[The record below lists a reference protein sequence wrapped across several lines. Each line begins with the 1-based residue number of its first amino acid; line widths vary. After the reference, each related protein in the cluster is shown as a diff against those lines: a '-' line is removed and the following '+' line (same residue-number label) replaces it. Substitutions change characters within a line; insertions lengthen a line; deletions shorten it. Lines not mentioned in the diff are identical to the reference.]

1 MSEFK
6 CPKCGSENIQKC
18 EVIYMSGTVS
28 HSSTTTMGRY
38 EATTEG
44 QASTDLAQAVAP
56 PAQQDTS
63 WLAGIVVA
71 FIAFVLFDD
80 GGIIPGLVLGA
91 IALLLF
97 KSSADAENYNS
108 NVYPKEYDRWKHSYI
123 CHRCGNRFII
133 R

>member
-1 MSEFK
+1 MREFK

-56 PAQQDTS
+56 PAKQDTS

-80 GGIIPGLVLGA
+80 GGIIPGLVFGA

-97 KSSADAENYNS
+97 KSSADAESYNS
-108 NVYPKEYDRWKHSYI
+108 NVYPKEYERWKHSYI

>member
-123 CHRCGNRFII
+123 CHRCGNRFLI

>member
-28 HSSTTTMGRY
+28 HSSTTTFGRY

-56 PAQQDTS
+56 PAEQDTS
-63 WLAGIVVA
+63 WLATVIFTFLAFAFFKDSFVV
-71 FIAFVLFDD
+71 FLI
-80 GGIIPGLVLGA
+80 LGA
-91 IALLLF
+91 IALLLG
-97 KSSADAENYNS
+97 KSSVDADKYNKE
-108 NVYPKEYDRWKHSYI
+108 VYPKEYRRWQRSYI
-123 CHRCGNRFII
+123 CHRCGNRFLI
-133 R
+133 

>member
-1 MSEFK
+1 MGEFK

-18 EVIYMSGTVS
+18 EVIYLSGTVS

-44 QASTDLAQAVAP
+44 QASTDLAQTVAP
-56 PAQQDTS
+56 PAEQDTS
-63 WLAGIVVA
+63 WMATIVLAFFAAVV
-71 FIAFVLFDD
+71 FCD
-80 GGIIPGLVLGA
+80 GGTIPGLVLGA
-91 IALLLF
+91 IALLLG
-97 KSSADAENYNS
+97 KSSADADDYNKKI
-108 NVYPKEYDRWKHSYI
+108 YPKEYERWRHSYI

>member
-18 EVIYMSGTVS
+18 EVIYLSGTVS

-56 PAQQDTS
+56 PAEQDTS
-63 WLAGIVVA
+63 WIATIVFCFLACLFFRDSFIV
-71 FIAFVLFDD
+71 FLI
-80 GGIIPGLVLGA
+80 LGA
-91 IALLLF
+91 IALLLG
-97 KSSADAENYNS
+97 KSSIDADEYNKKI
-108 NVYPKEYDRWKHSYI
+108 YPKEYDRWRHSYI

>member
-1 MSEFK
+1 MAEYK

-28 HSSTTTMGRY
+28 HSSTTTLGRY

-44 QASTDLAQAVAP
+44 SSSTDLAQAVAP
-56 PAQQDTS
+56 PAEQDTS
-63 WLAGIVVA
+63 WLAVIIFGFLAYCFLDESLIVSA
-71 FIAFVLFDD
+71 I
-80 GGIIPGLVLGA
+80 LGA
-91 IALLLF
+91 IAFLLG
-97 KSSADAENYNS
+97 KSSVDASEYNDKI
-108 NVYPKEYDRWKHSYI
+108 YPKEYDRWRHSYI

>member
-28 HSSTTTMGRY
+28 HSSTTTFGRY

-97 KSSADAENYNS
+97 KSSVDADKYNKE
-108 NVYPKEYDRWKHSYI
+108 VYPKEYRRWQRSYI
-123 CHRCGNRFII
+123 CHRCGNRFLI
-133 R
+133 

>member
-6 CPKCGSENIQKC
+6 CPTCGSENIQKC

-38 EATTEG
+38 EATTVFCF
-44 QASTDLAQAVAP
+44 LACLFFK
-56 PAQQDTS
+56 DS
-63 WLAGIVVA
+63 
-71 FIAFVLFDD
+71 FIAF
-80 GGIIPGLVLGA
+80 LVLGA
-91 IALLLF
+91 IALLLG
-97 KSSADAENYNS
+97 KSSMDADEYNKK
-108 NVYPKEYDRWKHSYI
+108 VYPKEYERWKHSYI

>member
-28 HSSTTTMGRY
+28 HSSTTTLGKY

>member
-1 MSEFK
+1 MKEFK
-6 CPKCGSENIQKC
+6 CPNCGSENIQKC

-28 HSSTTTMGRY
+28 HSSTTTLGKY

-56 PAQQDTS
+56 PAEQSTS
-63 WLAGIVVA
+63 WIATTVFCFLAAVFFKDSFIVS
-71 FIAFVLFDD
+71 
-80 GGIIPGLVLGA
+80 LVLGA
-91 IALLLF
+91 IALLLG
-97 KSSADAENYNS
+97 KSSVDADKYNKEI
-108 NVYPKEYDRWKHSYI
+108 YPREYKRWKDSYI